1 MRLSCLL
8 LSLAIV
14 AMTQVLSAQD
24 APTAYTIT
32 QSTPMSGV
40 GTVTTIYRNG
50 SKAAIEVSSPAQNGT
65 PAHTAR
71 TVFDLAG
78 GKSWSWN
85 PADSPIN
92 CSVGRFSGDWGDPF
106 QSATE
111 IADGIAKGE
120 LKPAGNE
127 TLHGISTNVYTGGT
141 QEMSIKAWFDPKTRL
156 AIKEEIG
163 PAAKMSTML
172 ETTKVSLAAPEAGIF
187 ELPAACASL
196 KPLPTETEKFA
207 EVTGDDGA
215 NYANP
220 FVGPGSAN
228 SCTIVLRVVNPK
240 TMAPSTR
247 RWQAAIDTTYD
258 QNNPNPP
265 HYEYGVGTDG
275 TSTFAGGGLHEI
287 TSQIH
292 NDMLRIENPPA
303 YFNLAIN
310 VVTPGHGAGTGLVY
324 RKCFAPVTMLY
335 WVLNDPNGADG
346 DMVYAKAG
354 KYAAAP
360 AK

>member
-127 TLHGISTNVYTGGT
+127 TLHGISTNVYT
-141 QEMSIKAWFDPKTRL
+141 A
-156 AIKEEIG
+156 
-163 PAAKMSTML
+163 
-172 ETTKVSLAAPEAGIF
+172 V
-187 ELPAACASL
+187 
-196 KPLPTETEKFA
+196 
-207 EVTGDDGA
+207 
-215 NYANP
+215 
-220 FVGPGSAN
+220 
-228 SCTIVLRVVNPK
+228 
-240 TMAPSTR
+240 R
-247 RWQAAIDTTYD
+247 R
-258 QNNPNPP
+258 
-265 HYEYGVGTDG
+265 
-275 TSTFAGGGLHEI
+275 
-287 TSQIH
+287 
-292 NDMLRIENPPA
+292 R
-303 YFNLAIN
+303 
-310 VVTPGHGAGTGLVY
+310 
-324 RKCFAPVTMLY
+324 
-335 WVLNDPNGADG
+335 
-346 DMVYAKAG
+346 
-354 KYAAAP
+354 
-360 AK
+360 